1 MFSNRC
7 KMSNTVTVKI
17 AGKKSS
23 VAVIGSGF
31 SGLSAAAYLAKSG
44 CNVNVYEKNEHIGG
58 RARQL
63 IAKGY
68 TFDMGPSWYW
78 MPEVFENFFND
89 FGYNASDFY
98 ELEQLDPGFTVVFGK
113 QDVLH
118 IPADYAAL
126 EALFES
132 IEPGSAAQLALFLE
146 EAAYK
151 YHTGMDKLV
160 HKPCLSLM
168 EFADWDL
175 IRGAFKLQVF
185 TAFSKHLRRFFKDQ
199 RLITLMEFPV
209 LFLGA
214 MPQDTPALY
223 SLMNYAGLKLGTWYP
238 KGGFGRVIEGMQKV
252 CEAQGVVF
260 HTNSPV
266 SHFHVAGRSIDHMS
280 TKYGDSYY
288 QGVIASAD
296 YHHVEEQLLDEAYR
310 NYDADYWSKRVMAPS
325 SLIFYLGVNRKI
337 KKLEHHTLFF
347 DADLKLHA
355 TEIYK
360 DPKWPTKPLFYVCC
374 PSKSD
379 DSVAPDGHE
388 NLFILMPLAP
398 GIEDTEALRTEY
410 FALIMERLED
420 YTGEPIRNSLDY
432 NKSYCVKDFKADYN
446 SFKGNAYG
454 LANTLMQTTHL
465 KPSIK
470 NKKVKNLFYAGQ
482 LTVPGPGVPPSIIS
496 GKVSAQLLIQYL
508 NHQ

>member
-1 MFSNRC
+1 MLKSDPIDNNIL
-7 KMSNTVTVKI
+7 SE
-17 AGKKSS
+17 KSS

-31 SGLSAAAYLAKSG
+31 SGLSAAAYLAKAGYS
-44 CNVNVYEKNEHIGG
+44 VNVFEKNSETGG
-58 RARQL
+58 RARQSVSD
-63 IAKGY
+63 GY
-68 TFDMGPSWYW
+68 IFDMGPSWYW

-89 FGYNASDFY
+89 FGYQASDFY
-98 ELEQLDPGFTVVFGK
+98 ELEQLDPGFTIVFGK
-113 QDVLH
+113 QDVMNV
-118 IPADYAAL
+118 PADYSAL
-126 EALFES
+126 EELFES
-132 IEPGSAAQLALFLE
+132 IEAGSAKQLKLFLE

-151 YHTGMDKLV
+151 YRTGMNKLV
-160 HKPCLSLM
+160 HKPGLSLM

-175 IRGAFKLQVF
+175 IKGAFKLQVF
-185 TAFSKHLRRFFKDQ
+185 TSFSKHVRRFFKDQ

-214 MPQDTPALY
+214 MPEDTPALY

-238 KGGFGRVIEGMQKV
+238 KGGFGKVIEAMQKV

-260 HTNSPV
+260 HTDSPV
-266 SHFHVAGRSIDHMS
+266 SHFHVAGNHIDYITTNYTDRH
-280 TKYGDSYY
+280 YD
-288 QGVIASAD
+288 GVIASAD
-296 YHHVEEQLLDEAYR
+296 YHHVEQQLLDPAFR
-310 NYDADYWSKRVMAPS
+310 NYDAEYWSRRVMAPS
-325 SLIFYLGVNRKI
+325 SLIFYLGVACKI
-337 KKLEHHTLFF
+337 EKLEHHTLFF

-360 DPKWPTKPLFYVCC
+360 DPKWPTTPLFYVCC

-379 DSVAPDGHE
+379 DSVAPEGHE

-398 GIEDTEALRTEY
+398 DIEDTVELREEY
-410 FALIMERLED
+410 FNQIMERLED
-420 YTGEPIRNSLDY
+420 YAGVRIRAMLDY
-432 NKSYCVKDFKADYN
+432 KKSYCVKDFKVDYN

-454 LANTLMQTTHL
+454 LANTLMQTAHL

-470 NKKVKNLFYAGQ
+470 NKKLKNLFYAGQ

-508 NHQ
+508 NHK